1 MFCLIFSISVLLMAL
16 AGLLYM
22 VGWKSGAS
30 KLARIAIALVI
41 GSAVLSWLFD
51 VLRVA
56 FSRRDVQAVAGGFV
70 LLSLLALTL
79 LGVGWLVKRRSETKE
94 QVRPTIRRRVGLM
107 DGEEK
112 PAAALPTSSSSSS
125 TDDLNL
131 FGGSP

>member
-1 MFCLIFSISVLLMAL
+1 MFCLIFSVSVLLMAL
-16 AGLLYM
+16 AGLLLM
-22 VGWKSGAS
+22 VGWKCGAS

-56 FSRRDVQAVAGGFV
+56 FSRRDVQAIAGGFV

-79 LGVGWLVKRRSETKE
+79 LGVGWFVKRRSETKE
-94 QVRPTIRRRVGLM
+94 QVRPTIRRRVGLL
-107 DGEEK
+107 DEEEK
-112 PAAALPTSSSSSS
+112 PAAALPSSSSSSS